1 MGNVNVFE
9 RAVGYGMPG
18 EQFNGFDP
26 VQTYEV
32 VNRAMQR
39 ARKGEGPSLVEGMC
53 YRYLSHS
60 TDDDDRTYRT
70 REEIE
75 KERLSDPV
83 PGFERVLINAGV
95 MNAGQ
100 VEQLKKDVLRETNEA
115 TDEAEAMPFPV
126 PSDLYTHLYEG
137 AWEPWQ

>member
-1 MGNVNVFE
+1 
-9 RAVGYGMPG
+9 MPG

-26 VQTYEV
+26 LVTYDA
-32 VNRAMQR
+32 VNRAMIR
-39 ARKGEGPSLVEGMC
+39 ARKGDGPTLIEGTC

-75 KERLSDPV
+75 AQRGNDPV
-83 PGFERVLINAGV
+83 PRFERILIDAGV
-95 MNAGQ
+95 MTDA
-100 VEQLKKDVLRETNEA
+100 DVTAMRKAVLHETNEA
-115 TDEAEAMPFPV
+115 TDEAEALPYPQ